1 MMNADLI
8 GFIAL
13 LIVVV
18 VVFLIVMFG
27 VDDL

>member
-1 MMNADLI
+1 MMNTDLI

-18 VVFLIVMFG
+18 VVFLAVIFMEP
-27 VDDL
+27 